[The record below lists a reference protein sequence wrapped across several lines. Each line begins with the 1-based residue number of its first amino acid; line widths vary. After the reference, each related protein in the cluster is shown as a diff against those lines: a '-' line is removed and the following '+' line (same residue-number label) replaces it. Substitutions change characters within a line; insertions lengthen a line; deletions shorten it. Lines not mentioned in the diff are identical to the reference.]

1 MQTCLLSRAR
11 RGARLLRVAF
21 AISMLLP
28 ALTWA
33 RAGDAETSSP
43 RYRLEASRIE
53 PAPNASAR
61 FTVSARFAPQASVGE
76 LREGDHFALIGRFAK
91 ASVGCGAGDLVFKN
105 GFESP

>member
-1 MQTCLLSRAR
+1 MHTCLFPRAR

-33 RAGDAETSSP
+33 RAGDAESSSP

-53 PAPNASAR
+53 PATPSSAR
-61 FTVSARFAPQASVGE
+61 FTVSARFAPQAIAGE
-76 LREGDHFALIGRFAK
+76 LREGENRILIGRFAK
-91 ASVGCGAGDLVFKN
+91 ASVGCGTGDVIFRN
-105 GFESP
+105 GFETP